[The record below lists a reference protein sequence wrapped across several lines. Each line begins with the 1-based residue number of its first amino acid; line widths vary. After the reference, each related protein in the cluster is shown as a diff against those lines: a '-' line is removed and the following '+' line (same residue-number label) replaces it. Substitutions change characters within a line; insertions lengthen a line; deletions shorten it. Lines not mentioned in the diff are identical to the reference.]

1 MHRSARV
8 STAPTTLISCVELTS
23 GVTTQ
28 SPICL
33 NRFNSLPV
41 VHNHSPSLQMCVV
54 IIIRIGLVLL
64 RTLGIV
70 NCYPESQLA
79 CCDIPIAFETKIDGI
94 KLATTH
100 S

>member
-8 STAPTTLISCVELTS
+8 STAPTTLISCVELAS
-23 GVTTQ
+23 GIR
-28 SPICL
+28 SRKPIGQYIC
-33 NRFNSLPV
+33 NSLLV
-41 VHNHSPSLQMCVV
+41 VHNHSPSLQMCMV
-54 IIIRIGLVLL
+54 IVSRVGLLLL

-70 NCYPESQLA
+70 DCDPESQLV
-79 CCDIPIAFETKIDGI
+79 CCDIPEAFETKIDGI